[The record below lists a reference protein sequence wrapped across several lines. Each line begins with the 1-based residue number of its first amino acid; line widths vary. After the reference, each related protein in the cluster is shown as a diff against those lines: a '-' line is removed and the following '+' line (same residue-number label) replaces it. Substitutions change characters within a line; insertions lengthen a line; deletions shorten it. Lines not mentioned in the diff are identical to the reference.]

1 MPLQSSEMKVLKLFL
16 ACCCCIWLT
25 SCLEIN
31 EDVEIKD
38 NGSGKVS
45 TTTDLSQLIDIMSAM
60 DSEGFGKKKDEKI
73 DTIIEM
79 KKFVD
84 TSTKLTADQ
93 KALLRNGKIR
103 MRMNLAEK
111 VFNINMEFPFDNLE
125 KYQQLNNLLNSEAG
139 GMGNIMKSVMENPV
153 GGGGKDSVEITDQP
167 APIPKSPDMDQLTS
181 VFDLNAS
188 NGLIKKTLNQE
199 KYKKLMDDP
208 QIAQL
213 KQGSDMGIELLYT
226 TTYKLPR
233 PAKKVE
239 NAGAK
244 LSDDKKTVTIR
255 TNLLDIFTAPQKFE
269 YTIQY

>member
-1 MPLQSSEMKVLKLFL
+1 MKILKRILL
-16 ACCCCIWLT
+16 ACWCIWLT

-31 EDVEIKD
+31 EDVEIKA

-45 TTTDLSQLIDIMSAM
+45 TTTDMSQLVDMMSAM
-60 DSEGFGKKKDEKI
+60 GGEEFEKKKDEKI
-73 DTIIEM
+73 DTLILM
-79 KKFVD
+79 KQFVD
-84 TSTKLTADQ
+84 TSTSLTADQ

-103 MRMNLAEK
+103 MKMNLSEK
-111 VFNINMEFPFDNLE
+111 IFNVNMEFPFDNLE

-139 GMGNIMKSVMENPV
+139 GIGNVMKTIMSGPAPA
-153 GGGGKDSVEITDQP
+153 KDSNQIIDQP
-167 APIPKSPDMDQLTS
+167 APTSSTGMDQITS
-181 VFDLNAS
+181 VFDFNAS

-208 QIAQL
+208 QVQQL
-213 KQGSDMGIELLYT
+213 KQGSDMGMELLYT

-233 PAKKVE
+233 AIKKVD
-239 NAGAK
+239 NPSAK

-255 TNLLDIFTAPQKFE
+255 QNLLEIFTAPEKFE